1 MIPSQVNLKGIL
13 VIGAIAGIV
22 ALVLVLS
29 NNNKVTPPEL
39 NDNPKMTDDAL
50 LNSNLKP
57 GENPNLNDSSTVER
71 QSDSDYYVD
80 KNGSKHYIIKADDSV
95 KTKD

>member
-29 NNNKVTPPEL
+29 NNNKVIPPEL

-50 LNSNLKP
+50 LNSNMQP
-57 GENPNLNDSSTVER
+57 GEKPNLSDNSTIEKSSN
-71 QSDSDYYVD
+71 SDFYIDE
-80 KNGSKHYIIKADDSV
+80 NGSKHYIIKADDVV